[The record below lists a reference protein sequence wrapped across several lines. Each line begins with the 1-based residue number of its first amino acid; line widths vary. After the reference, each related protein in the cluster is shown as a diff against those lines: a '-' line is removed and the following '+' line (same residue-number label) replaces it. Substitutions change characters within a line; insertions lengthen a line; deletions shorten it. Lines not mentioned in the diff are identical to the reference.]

1 MLITDPYLLCD
12 SCMDK
17 IEEGTLVYMVF
28 GGVLEGVEI
37 ADFVKPEP
45 ILTPSTMTEHHYH
58 YTCYAQRE
66 GKK

>member
-28 GGVLEGVEI
+28 GGVLEVVET

-45 ILTPSTMTEHHYH
+45 ILTPSTMSEHHYH
-58 YTCYAQRE
+58 YGCYAKLG